1 MLGENLNLSLFI
13 SLTCIFRN
21 ESSLTGIEKLHKLYD
36 VNYVWNMQRVFKI
49 ISRSAM
55 SIK

>member
-21 ESSLTGIEKLHKLYD
+21 ESSLTDIEKLHKLYD